1 MHGAANLQG
10 ILAAQRA
17 FSGKPSVAVFDT
29 AFHQT
34 MPPKAFLYAL
44 PYDLY
49 KERDLQKYGAHGTSV
64 RYLVKEAAQMLGKP
78 ADSVN
83 LIVAHIGEPPDSIFH
98 HFLDWRVGSTWGLRY
113 SWLFRCPGAG
123 ASITAIENGKTL
135 DTSMGL
141 TPLEG

>member
-49 KERDLQKYGAHGTSV
+49 NERDLQKYGAHGTSV

-98 HFLDWRVGSTWGLRY
+98 L
-113 SWLFRCPGAG
+113 SWTGALV
-123 ASITAIENGKTL
+123 A
-135 DTSMGL
+135 D
-141 TPLEG
+141 LETNVLMAPPVSRRRSQHHCHRER